1 MYCSHCGKFVED
13 GSKFCGACGAS
24 TGAAAA
30 SAGSRASVPPRST
43 GSGFHAPEQF
53 SSEPRP
59 VAPARRT
66 YEQPQPTTAPRSY
79 EQPKP
84 TYAPPRSYE
93 QPQSTYAP
101 PRSYE
106 RPQPDYAQ
114 PQPAYGTTVINNN
127 ITYQAYQSPAS
138 HLSTNR
144 GLVKFFFL
152 NLVTLGIYGIVFFT
166 NISTSLNTA
175 ASRYDGRKTMNY
187 CLVYFIFSWL
197 TLGIVPLVWFSKMS
211 GRVGNELRRRGIY
224 YSFGAG
230 TFWLWCILGALIT
243 VGPFIYIHKL
253 SKAMNK
259 ICEDYNVKG

>member
-66 YEQPQPTTAPRSY
+66 YEQPQPTTASRSY
-79 EQPKP
+79 EQPQP
-84 TYAPPRSYE
+84 SYAPPRSYE
-93 QPQSTYAP
+93 Q
-101 PRSYE
+101 
-106 RPQPDYAQ
+106 PQPDYAQ

-187 CLVYFIFSWL
+187 CLVCFIFSWL

-230 TFWLWCILGALIT
+230 TFWLWFILGALIT